1 MNPQSATPPS
11 IIDHSEGV
19 NPNSLPSLITYVIIA
34 WYLML
39 TSRTLAIAEGKGCSA
54 QVTERLNL
62 ARQCRR
68 GGGSSDRFG
77 NPILATASQSTFAR
91 FEQWQFRDA
100 LHFSKIEQA
109 AKVGTTHIW
118 PSIMTRGEA

>member
-34 WYLML
+34 WYLVL
-39 TSRTLAIAEGKGCSA
+39 TRRTLAIAGGKGCSA
-54 QVTERLNL
+54 QVTDRLNL
-62 ARQCRR
+62 ARHCRR
-68 GGGSSDRFG
+68 GGGSSDRIG
-77 NPILATASQSTFAR
+77 NPILAQGSRSTFAR

-100 LHFSKIEQA
+100 LLFSKIAQA
-109 AKVGTTHIW
+109 SRVGAPQI
-118 PSIMTRGEA
+118 TRKY